1 MNMKTENEI
10 VNEMVEGILRV
21 AKENGLQMELLQQ
34 SHGTGMIRLAAV
46 FTVSG
51 GMVIK
56 EIPNPAPNPADDF
69 LKPLKE
75 YSKKE

>member
-51 GMVIK
+51 G
-56 EIPNPAPNPADDF
+56 NLADDF